1 MKIIFATNNQGK
13 YKEIK
18 EIMKDSAVEVL
29 SMKEAGINL
38 EPEETGTT
46 FIENATIK
54 AKAVFEAAPAGSLV
68 IADDSGL
75 GVDYLDKGPGV
86 DSALYLGVDTSY
98 RIKNK
103 SIIDRLEGVPD
114 EKRTARFICVM
125 VAILPDGTLLSSKG
139 IMEGRIDYA
148 ESGEN
153 GFGYDPIFYLPEFGR
168 TSAALSPEE
177 KNEISHRGKALKEM
191 KEILVKYI

>member
-75 GVDYLDKGPGV
+75 EVDYLDKGPGV